1 MEPIGIS
8 VAAVSAAAC
17 AAAARVAG
25 RSEWAKQVQ
34 LPRVLAKTV
43 DGDEVLP
50 LLAVHI
56 RRVELSPQYTGKRLR
71 THVKYGQKRAAL
83 RCETDSFAPA
93 LPEPQ
98 AAGLVRIKS
107 ATVASAELSS
117 TCLFLLNEIVE
128 PVVRLTVSKAGL
140 PRRDVAKASISLMDL
155 AKGGKVELPLLSASQ
170 ENIGRVFIGC
180 DVMEVRQR
188 ELVRSLALVCAD
200 DQSDAFV
207 VAGAET
213 KLVSELVGDLV
224 DGHSDNSDIAD
235 IRRRLQC

>member
-1 MEPIGIS
+1 
-8 VAAVSAAAC
+8 
-17 AAAARVAG
+17 
-25 RSEWAKQVQ
+25 
-34 LPRVLAKTV
+34 
-43 DGDEVLP
+43 
-50 LLAVHI
+50 
-56 RRVELSPQYTGKRLR
+56 
-71 THVKYGQKRAAL
+71 
-83 RCETDSFAPA
+83 
-93 LPEPQ
+93 
-98 AAGLVRIKS
+98 
-107 ATVASAELSS
+107 
-117 TCLFLLNEIVE
+117 
-128 PVVRLTVSKAGL
+128 
-140 PRRDVAKASISLMDL
+140 MDL